1 MNAYDLIAV
10 VLVCLTCL
18 GCCYILADR
27 WYAHRDR
34 AEQALRISAEQ
45 AARHMRMCADQ
56 TVEDARKAVTGH
68 LARATADTRQ
78 LAEDV
83 RVLSDA
89 AQRKGWS

>member
-1 MNAYDLIAV
+1 MNAYDMIAV

-45 AARHMRMCADQ
+45 TARHMRMCADQ
-56 TVEDARKAVTGH
+56 MVEDTRKAVVAH
-68 LARATADTRQ
+68 LDRATAETRK

-83 RVLSDA
+83 KVLSDA